1 MSAFF
6 RRNDS
11 GSYQKIRRRYCFY
24 GEVQAVGFRWRA
36 MQAARLYGATGW
48 VRNEYDGSVTM
59 EIQGCEAD
67 VDAVV
72 ATLENDDYIR
82 IDRKECKALPLDP
95 EERSF
100 RVAY

>member
-6 RRNDS
+6 HRTES
-11 GSYQKIRRRYCFY
+11 CFEKLRRRYRFC
-24 GEVQAVGFRWRA
+24 GDVQAVGFRWRA
-36 MQAARLYGATGW
+36 TQAAKRYGATGW

-67 VDAVV
+67 IDAVI

-82 IDRKECKALPLDP
+82 IDRKEWSQLPTDP